1 MVKFYLD
8 LTLTGT
14 AQASPGVPSLDEDT
28 ALNTLPIVAETT
40 CDATSI
46 KNLIKFKTNHT
57 TAYNWADPA
66 ADIDF
71 GDFTFY
77 KCTTTIADATQLSIF
92 DNTSDTWLSKFT
104 SLEQN
109 QYLGESGYN
118 ATENTKFANNTD
130 IGLIDNVT
138 PASQSSVSRNLA
150 NQIAASVFGSNISY
164 DIFDN
169 EKTIFESCTDALE
182 SMASTIAAGFILDDT
197 RATYIGERLIGRIL
211 AGATG
216 ETTSGGDATRFSSI
230 GDTNTGITDHASAK
244 FIPLEKDDE
253 IFVKCSSVTVGFT
266 DPLTGNAG
274 TDAVVE
280 NFLIKLTLT

>member
-130 IGLIDNVT
+130 IGLID
-138 PASQSSVSRNLA
+138 L
-150 NQIAASVFGSNISY
+150 Y
-164 DIFDN
+164 
-169 EKTIFESCTDALE
+169 
-182 SMASTIAAGFILDDT
+182 
-197 RATYIGERLIGRIL
+197 
-211 AGATG
+211 
-216 ETTSGGDATRFSSI
+216 
-230 GDTNTGITDHASAK
+230 
-244 FIPLEKDDE
+244 
-253 IFVKCSSVTVGFT
+253 
-266 DPLTGNAG
+266 
-274 TDAVVE
+274 
-280 NFLIKLTLT
+280 